1 MPVGGGNSE
10 SAEFLHRLRDEAAAM
25 FTEVQRADTKATT
38 LCGVAGGLLT
48 VDAAVLVGIHTSAW
62 LPMTALACAAVF
74 LGLALLMAMVAI
86 RPVLP
91 REGGLRTFTCLP
103 SDGRRA
109 GENQPAVSAVGVDEQ
124 TRAETERLE
133 LFMSLAHQKF
143 GAVKWAVD
151 FTATGLIMAG
161 IGLLLLYLTA

>member
-1 MPVGGGNSE
+1 
-10 SAEFLHRLRDEAAAM
+10 M

-109 GENQPAVSAVGVDEQ
+109 GENQPAVSAVGVGVDEQ

>member
-1 MPVGGGNSE
+1 MPVDGGSSE

-38 LCGVAGGLLT
+38 LCGVAGGLLA
-48 VDAAVLVGIHTSAW
+48 VDAAVLSGVHTSAW

-91 REGGLRTFTCLP
+91 REGGFRTFARLP
-103 SDGRRA
+103 PDGRRA
-109 GENQPAVSAVGVDEQ
+109 GEGQPAASAVRVDEQ
-124 TRAETERLE
+124 MRAETARLE
-133 LFMSLAHQKF
+133 LFVSLAHRKF
-143 GAVKWAVD
+143 RAVKWAVD
-151 FTATGLIMAG
+151 FTATALIVAG

>member
-1 MPVGGGNSE
+1 
-10 SAEFLHRLRDEAAAM
+10 M

-48 VDAAVLVGIHTSAW
+48 VDAAVLMGIHTSAW

-91 REGGLRTFTCLP
+91 REGGLRTFTRLP
-103 SDGRRA
+103 SDGRRT
-109 GENQPAVSAVGVDEQ
+109 GENQPAASAVGVGVDER
-124 TRAETERLE
+124 THAETERLK
-133 LFMSLAHQKF
+133 LFMSLAYQKF
-143 GAVKWAVD
+143 RAVKWAVD

-161 IGLLLLYLTA
+161 IGLLLLYLTT